1 MLTTACQFT
10 PRARSLQSRHVA
22 ARAIG
27 VSSAV
32 GLRNLQQTRGFRF
45 GMWFTHVDP
54 ELHHEIRRRHRIMKH
69 KYAEQINRRLSWD
82 KHPFAEDA
90 RHALRR
96 MMKTYWIS
104 HDARPGGRYVDD
116 AEPDKQRTPE
126 SSDLRPGENIED
138 VERGAM
144 YDLLFGKDE
153 NQDVRKPQ
161 PGSKRRA
168 RSAKSASV
176 SHSSYGCLE
185 RDDFVIDPITNR
197 RVAKH
202 PAPNTPKDS
211 LNIPPQTSETDEL
224 GELYPDLGKYKHVM
238 DKEAA
243 HFEDLKPP
251 YKDLD
256 QYKSVIIDELT
267 SRFAEVQKAPY
278 SDLDKYKPVIDEAT
292 SPKEDPQPKYDD
304 LGKYK
309 AFKHDEPDGKSAGH
323 RVESATPV
331 TRREYQSFI
340 ERVQPGDFPKSTIEE
355 LNKKYGPAE
364 LKQYTAVRHLE
375 PDGNAGP
382 TAEES
387 TKNYPDL
394 HNYSKP
400 FYYNEPDGV
409 PLPAQDEAVAEG
421 LTKNYTDLDKY
432 SKPFYYNEPDGK
444 PPPSTDPPVLEE
456 FTNNTEDYA
465 DLSEYKGAHTF
476 NEPNGAPAPIAEE
489 PSTQY
494 TDLDEYSHAYRWNEP
509 HGTPAGT
516 AEELSKKYTNL
527 DNYGPVKYQ
536 EPDDQLKTHAGSVQP
551 VPGDLDAPK
560 TYYNTMSQNL
570 ESGQDA
576 DCVEKSNYRKMLES
590 LMKRHQTVSDAID
603 REASLAVSTAKAK
616 AQQSDVAELSGNM
629 FTGNYVRDFPED
641 FEESWPGTLS
651 GNEAKTDHQHM
662 DGGLEG
668 AFGQPTVSRVQP
680 ALDRQHRGK
689 APATD
694 KFQKPADADSHVEEP
709 QSLKARDDN
718 ILSPS
723 GEAVRGAFS
732 RASSKSDSSDEA
744 RLYKILAYDP
754 TLQEIKIAET
764 SSFVPDTASA
774 LTPADALARLSNP
787 ARYLPYFASL
797 EAEGYEIVS
806 STGDVLIFRMVR
818 SSSSKIDQEAPVE
831 HQLASRD
838 AESQAF
844 ETRINPIDMT
854 GRAKFSPA
862 SANFASPTGYVNY
875 ENLPEMEASNLPPP
889 PPRIKYNIDVQREE
903 PVFSGSKARRHD
915 GQSDQDGKNK
925 KHGVGKRLVVGG
937 AWVAGI
943 SYALGVVSDYFT
955 TGGVD
960 GSGPKGF

>member
-1 MLTTACQFT
+1 M
-10 PRARSLQSRHVA
+10 
-22 ARAIG
+22 
-27 VSSAV
+27 SAV

-45 GMWFTHVDP
+45 GMWFTHIDP

-116 AEPDKQRTPE
+116 AEPDKQRTPG

-138 VERGAM
+138 VEHGAM
-144 YDLLFGKDE
+144 DHLLFGKDK
-153 NQDVRKPQ
+153 NQKARRPH

-176 SHSSYGCLE
+176 PHSSYGCLE

-211 LNIPPQTSETDEL
+211 VNVPPQTSESDEL
-224 GELYPDLGKYKHVM
+224 GELYPDLGKYRHVM

-243 HFEDLKPP
+243 QFEDLKPP
-251 YKDLD
+251 YEDLD
-256 QYKSVIIDELT
+256 QYKSVIIDEIT
-267 SRFAEVQKAPY
+267 SRFSEVQKDPY
-278 SDLDKYKPVIDEAT
+278 SDLDKYKPVIDEAA
-292 SPKEDPQPKYDD
+292 SPEEDPQPKYDD
-304 LGKYK
+304 LGNYK
-309 AFKHDEPDGKSAGH
+309 AFRHDEPHGKSADH
-323 RVESATPV
+323 QVESATPV

-340 ERVQPGDFPKSTIEE
+340 ERVQPGDFPISTIEE

-364 LKQYTAVRHLE
+364 LKLYTAVRHLE

-382 TAEES
+382 TVEES

-409 PLPAQDEAVAEG
+409 PLLAQDEQVAEG

-444 PPPSTDPPVLEE
+444 PPPSTDPSVLDE
-456 FTNNTEDYA
+456 FTYNTKEYA
-465 DLSEYKGAHTF
+465 DLNGYKGAYTF
-476 NEPNGAPAPIAEE
+476 NEPNGEPAPIAEE

-509 HGTPAGT
+509 DGKPAGM
-516 AEELSKKYTNL
+516 AEELSKKYTDL
-527 DNYGPVKYQ
+527 HNYGPFKYQ
-536 EPDDQLKTHAGSVQP
+536 EPDDQPKTHADSVEP
-551 VPGDLDAPK
+551 VPGDLDAPN
-560 TYYNTMSQNL
+560 TYDSAEVSQNL

-576 DCVEKSNYRKMLES
+576 DSVEKSEYRKILES
-590 LMKRHQTVSDAID
+590 FMRRHQTISDAID

-616 AQQSDVAELSGNM
+616 AQQSDVAELSGHTL
-629 FTGNYVRDFPED
+629 TGNYVRDFPED
-641 FEESWPGTLS
+641 FEESWPGALS
-651 GNEAKTDHQHM
+651 GKEAKTDHQHM

-668 AFGQPTVSRVQP
+668 AFGQDTVFRLQP
-680 ALDRQHRGK
+680 ALDRQLRDK
-689 APATD
+689 VPATD
-694 KFQKPADADSHVEEP
+694 KFQKLADSDSDMKES
-709 QSLKARDDN
+709 QSLKTRDDD

-723 GEAVRGAFS
+723 GEAVRGAS
-732 RASSKSDSSDEA
+732 SQEASSKSNLSDVPN
-744 RLYKILAYDP
+744 LYKILAYDP
-754 TLQEIKIAET
+754 NFQEIKIAET
-764 SSFVPDTASA
+764 SSFVPDSASA

-787 ARYLPYFASL
+787 ARFLPHFASL

-806 STGDVLIFRMVR
+806 GTGDVLVFRKVR
-818 SSSSKIDQEAPVE
+818 SSPSRTDEEAPVE

-838 AESQAF
+838 AEPQAF

-854 GRAKFSPA
+854 GRAKISPA

-875 ENLPEMEASNLPPP
+875 ESLPETEASNLPPP

-915 GQSDQDGKNK
+915 GQSDEEGKNK
-925 KHGVGKRLVVGG
+925 KHGVGKRLVVSGI
-937 AWVAGI
+937 WVAGI